1 MVLQINDLLVY
12 SRLHTLDEQSSSSG
26 AWTEF
31 RLAVKRRFFI
41 RCLHMFP
48 GAAKKLKAQANQKS
62 LSEAYIWN
70 EVLEEDQFAR
80 LIG

>member
-1 MVLQINDLLVY
+1 MPAQDDP
-12 SRLHTLDEQSSSSG
+12 SAAE

-48 GAAKKLKAQANQKS
+48 GAAKKLKAGTNEKS

-70 EVLEEDQFAR
+70 EVLEED
-80 LIG
+80 